1 MPSPA
6 KFLGKG
12 TIVNAAGVIV
22 YVSDVKPFGKS
33 RPVIESEELN
43 PPAAYPEPYL
53 GDQDV
58 SEMEITYYYSGTDPL
73 EAAFADITL
82 VTATITLPD
91 ATVMGPTPCY
101 VRSVAFEPI
110 TKKGWVSKKAILVR
124 AA

>member
-1 MPSPA
+1 MALPP

-22 YVSDVKPFGKS
+22 YVFDVKPFGKS

-43 PPAAYPEPYL
+43 PPTAYPQPFL
-53 GDQDV
+53 GDQEV
-58 SEMEITYYYSGTDPL
+58 SEMEITYYYSGADPL
-73 EAAFADITL
+73 ETAFDTIAM

-91 ATVMGPTPCY
+91 ATTRGPTPCF

-110 TKKGWVSKKAILVR
+110 TKRGWVSKKAILVR